1 MLKPES
7 SLHLHWRSPFP
18 EVKNGGLNFV
28 LGGER
33 DGTHW
38 FGGDVIKEVGI
49 CSFFSKTERSFI
61 WKKLLTRLMQFF
73 STWISF
79 KNNSWT
85 HQIIIILRL
94 VSGLAGGCGRR
105 LWRGLFEDW
114 CFAHIGGIE
123 MPEVYTWI
131 VSVYILQNRS
141 PPPQKMRVVESDYVT
156 FIWCSKGLWVASVA
170 SMSTSESTVVCVLIE
185 KLAAILGTAT
195 VSLCGWGVVS
205 TECWFKKHIYIF
217 LLFLYDIGGQFGNF
231 VAVVF
236 GVGRLDQWLL
246 SVACFI
252 AANLPILLEGRGRV
266 PTGFGVSDVQCQ
278 CLVPGENVALQLE
291 RAFVAWPTKCFQT
304 VMSLEPLSLS
314 KRSVH
319 MTENWFA

>member
-1 MLKPES
+1 MFLDIGLPGRWVWEASLARTIWGLML
-7 SLHLHWRSPFP
+7 HTHWRH
-18 EVKNGGLNFV
+18 
-28 LGGER
+28 R
-33 DGTHW
+33 DAALC
-38 FGGDVIKEVGI
+38 I
-49 CSFFSKTERSFI
+49 
-61 WKKLLTRLMQFF
+61 
-73 STWISF
+73 
-79 KNNSWT
+79 
-85 HQIIIILRL
+85 
-94 VSGLAGGCGRR
+94 
-105 LWRGLFEDW
+105 
-114 CFAHIGGIE
+114 
-123 MPEVYTWI
+123 PWI
-131 VSVYILQNRS
+131 VRVYILQNRF
-141 PPPQKMRVVESDYVT
+141 PPPQKMRVIESDYVT
-156 FIWCSKGLWVASVA
+156 FIWCSKRFVSCKSNKLLGTFGNRCKHVYLEGNLVAS
-170 SMSTSESTVVCVLIE
+170 SESTVVCVLIE

-205 TECWFKKHIYIF
+205 TEWWFKKHIYIF

-252 AANLPILLEGRGRV
+252 AANIPILLEGRGRV
-266 PTGFGVSDVQCQ
+266 PTGFGVSDVQCR